1 MSTFSPTAVALLGLA
16 AWMLVLLFVMVNQRG
31 LLVLSG
37 KMRVNAFAPDGSN
50 TPEGFGRRLVR
61 AHANCVENLPLLF
74 AVLLYALATGN
85 TAITDGLAVLLLAA
99 RVFQSVMHLI
109 STSPIFVWLRFAGFM
124 VQLMIVA
131 WWLLRLAGLVT

>member
-99 RVFQSVMHLI
+99 RIFQSVMHLI

>member
-31 LLVLSG
+31 LLVLTG

>member
-61 AHANCVENLPLLF
+61 AHATCVENLPLLF

-99 RVFQSVMHLI
+99 RIFQSVMHLI

>member
-109 STSPIFVWLRFAGFM
+109 STSPIFVWLRFAGFL

-131 WWLLRLAGLVT
+131 WWLLRLAGLVA

>member
-1 MSTFSPTAVALLGLA
+1 MSIFSPTAVALLGLA